1 MFFNPNINQTKLNQ
15 TVVSYTVP
23 TLGNLAVWHSL
34 LDLTYGMMQQTDI
47 LRTVKVDQFNRIVS
61 NLIGTPL
68 DQEVK

>member
-1 MFFNPNINQTKLNQ
+1 MAHIRKPNKRPSRRSKEENPKKTLEVKK
-15 TVVSYTVP
+15 VV
-23 TLGNLAVWHSL
+23 L
-34 LDLTYGMMQQTDI
+34 

>member
-1 MFFNPNINQTKLNQ
+1 MAIFNSKLLVYQRVNPIKTTILLVKPQFFTTIKPPLNHQ
-15 TVVSYTVP
+15 RV
-23 TLGNLAVWHSL
+23 
-34 LDLTYGMMQQTDI
+34 